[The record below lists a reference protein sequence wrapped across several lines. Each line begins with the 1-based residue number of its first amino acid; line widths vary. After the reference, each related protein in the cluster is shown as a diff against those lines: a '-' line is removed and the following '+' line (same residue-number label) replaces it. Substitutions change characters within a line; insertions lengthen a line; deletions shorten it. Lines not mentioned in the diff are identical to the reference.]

1 MGLELLGCKPK
12 DITGTTTVTEP
23 ISVED
28 DPNDPD
34 IESNNAE
41 KRDEGKCEEIT
52 QLRVWG
58 FRPLHWMN
66 EMLMAEQAENRR
78 LQAFEREAAELK
90 HTVEGLKQENASMK
104 AIKDQIAALTGTFGN
119 TSSTPVPSTTTGIK
133 SEVKKE
139 YIKKEQSEGRP
150 SPSSNGKDRPAKR
163 PRTFVELD

>member
-1 MGLELLGCKPK
+1 LRTIRTIRILR
-12 DITGTTTVTEP
+12 
-23 ISVED
+23 
-28 DPNDPD
+28 
-34 IESNNAE
+34 A
-41 KRDEGKCEEIT
+41 IT
-52 QLRVWG
+52 QRSVMKVNVKKSHNYVYG
-58 FRPLHWMN
+58 AFRPLHWMN

-78 LQAFEREAAELK
+78 LQAFEREATELK

-150 SPSSNGKDRPAKR
+150 IPSSNGKDRPAKR